1 LKPEIIRV
9 TAPEGRITARITLP
23 SSKSISNRLL
33 IMNALSGNKIRIRN
47 LSSSNDTTVLLEAL
61 QPGKKEI
68 NAGNAGTAMRFLTAY
83 LAVTEG
89 EYILTGSERMCQRP
103 VGKLVDALRQLG
115 ADIEYLQ
122 NEGFPPLKIRGKT
135 LHKQEAEIDG
145 STSSQF
151 ISALLMIAPVLP
163 HGLTLKLTGKII
175 SHPYINLTLKLLKMA
190 GIESVYS
197 GNLIRIDPQPYR
209 ETEITAEPDWSSA
222 SYWYSIAALSG
233 ECFITI
239 CDLPEASL
247 QGDAVIAR
255 HFATLGVKTEFTP
268 EGAVLSRIPVSC
280 SVFEE
285 NFEDTPDM
293 VQTFVVCLGLLG
305 IPFRISGAQSLRIKE
320 TDRIAALVN
329 EMKKLGIAITEPE
342 NGVLEWN
349 GRKEKPRPGP
359 LRFSTYDD
367 HRMAMSFA
375 PVCLSG
381 QPVDIEDPGVISKSY
396 PGFWKDLEKAGFKTE
411 TSF

>member
-1 LKPEIIRV
+1 MKTEYVRV
-9 TAPEGRITARITLP
+9 SAPEGRITACISLP

-47 LSSSNDTTVLLEAL
+47 LSSSNDTTILLEAL

-68 NAGNAGTAMRFLTAY
+68 NTGNAGTAMRFLTSY

-89 EYILTGSERMCQRP
+89 EYVLTGSERMCQRP
-103 VGKLVDALRQLG
+103 IGKLVQALRQLG

-122 NEGFPPLKIRGKT
+122 KEGFPPLRIRGKK
-135 LHKQEAEIDG
+135 LQKQETEIDG

-163 HGLTLKLTGKII
+163 NGLTLRLTGKII
-175 SHPYINLTLKLLKMA
+175 SHPYIDLTLKLLKMA
-190 GIESVYS
+190 GIESIYS
-197 GNLIRIDPQPYR
+197 GDLIRIEYQKYR
-209 ETEITAEPDWSSA
+209 ETEITVEPDWSSA
-222 SYWYSIAALSG
+222 SYWYSIAALSP
-233 ECFITI
+233 ECHITI
-239 CDLPEASL
+239 CDLPEVSL

-255 HFATLGVKTEFTP
+255 HFATLGVKTEFNP
-268 EGAVLSRIPVSC
+268 QGATLSRIPVTS
-280 SVFEE
+280 SRFEE

-305 IPFRISGAQSLRIKE
+305 ISFRISGAQSLRIKE
-320 TDRIAALVN
+320 TDRIAALCN
-329 EMKKLGIAITEPE
+329 EMKKLGIMLTEPE

-349 GRKEKPRPGP
+349 GRKEKPMSDSH
-359 LRFSTYDD
+359 RFSTYDD

-375 PVCLSG
+375 PACLSG
-381 QPVDIEDPGVISKSY
+381 QPVAIEDPKVVIKSY
-396 PGFWKDLEKAGFKTE
+396 PGFWEDLKNAGFGIE
-411 TSF
+411 FI

>member
-1 LKPEIIRV
+1 MKTEYVRV
-9 TAPEGRITARITLP
+9 SAPEGRITACISLP

-47 LSSSNDTTVLLEAL
+47 LSSSNDTTILLEAL

-68 NAGNAGTAMRFLTAY
+68 NAGNAGTAMRFLTSY

-89 EYILTGSERMCQRP
+89 EYVLTGSERMCQRP
-103 VGKLVDALRQLG
+103 IGKLVQALRQLG

-122 NEGFPPLKIRGKT
+122 KEGFPPLRIRGKK
-135 LHKQEAEIDG
+135 LQKQETEIDG

-163 HGLTLKLTGKII
+163 NGLTLRLTGKII
-175 SHPYINLTLKLLKMA
+175 SHPYIDLTLKLLKMA
-190 GIESVYS
+190 GIESIYS
-197 GNLIRIDPQPYR
+197 GDLIHIEHQQYR
-209 ETEITAEPDWSSA
+209 ETEITVEPDWSSA
-222 SYWYSIAALSG
+222 SYWYSIAALSP
-233 ECFITI
+233 ECHITI
-239 CDLPEASL
+239 CDLPEVSL

-255 HFATLGVKTEFTP
+255 HFATLGVKTEFNP
-268 EGAVLSRIPVSC
+268 QGATLSRI
-280 SVFEE
+280 SVTSSRFEE

-320 TDRIAALVN
+320 TDRIAALCN
-329 EMKKLGIAITEPE
+329 EMKKLGIMLTEPE

-349 GRKEKPRPGP
+349 GRKEKPISDSH
-359 LRFSTYDD
+359 RFSTYDD

-375 PVCLSG
+375 PACLSG
-381 QPVDIEDPGVISKSY
+381 QPVAIEDPKVVIKSY
-396 PGFWKDLEKAGFKTE
+396 PGFWEDLKNAGFGIE
-411 TSF
+411 FI